1 MHMAEKAHSVIGCDT
16 VSRTDFRYN
25 ESDSHG
31 IIILEINTQP
41 GMTPTSLLPEQ
52 AEYAGIGFDDLVEI
66 ITENASCLK

>member
-1 MHMAEKAHSVIGCDT
+1 MAEKAHEIIGCHT

-25 ESDSHG
+25 EHDSHG

-52 AEYAGIGFDDLVEI
+52 AEYTGMSYDDLVEI
-66 ITENASCLK
+66 IMENASCLK